1 MKSQIKGYGFL
12 IHFHYILEF
21 LETCFLYAR
30 GNGPRGEVLAV
41 LRAPTPQV
49 ASGYKNGLVSSLYT
63 YFGLK
68 ASLFPIVLLTRDL
81 SADEL
86 LENIIPLHPY
96 PAPSCRRT
104 ELQIVVQGQ
113 PRLGQPGRPM
123 PQAASTAHSRLVS
136 WVSAPMGKATPQ
148 LKVLGFCDKAHADLR
163 LPIPV
168 PSGTLSALPLQHRL
182 PVVSRNA
189 F

>member
-1 MKSQIKGYGFL
+1 MKSQIKSYGFL
-12 IHFHYILEF
+12 IHFHYTLEF

-68 ASLFPIVLLTRDL
+68 AALFPIVLLTRDL

-86 LENIIPLHPY
+86 LENISPLHPY

-113 PRLGQPGRPM
+113 PRLGQPGRP
-123 PQAASTAHSRLVS
+123 
-136 WVSAPMGKATPQ
+136 
-148 LKVLGFCDKAHADLR
+148 CLR
-163 LPIPV
+163 LPPHSQ
-168 PSGTLSALPLQHRL
+168 PACLLGLSPHGEGDPTAQGPRVLRQGPRGPPPPH
-182 PVVSRNA
+182 PCS
-189 F
+189 